1 MGNRRRH
8 GLSGAA
14 GVGGSPTSL
23 TATVTPCTHRKWA
36 LCWGQGEEVGGW
48 GVAGGAGRAH
58 LLPVWERFAGAYVGG
73 TCVGGK
79 CFAAAWCHPV
89 RPSVEVLTH
98 VYALLFPLNYW
109 LPYLWAPFTS
119 GRHAPLLNSDGDL
132 DALHSTGSGGG
143 VGRQSARPSSP
154 STASLADA
162 RSSGSSDH
170 PARSPGGRIGR
181 SGRPVKE
188 TGLYDVLGVRADA
201 TDAAIKRAYYLG
213 AKAVHPDR
221 NPGDSGATAAFQA
234 LGDAYAV
241 LSSPTT
247 REIYD
252 AGGAVAVADAADG
265 LEPDLD
271 SGGGGAGAGGG
282 GGVGGGDGPVNAAA
296 LFDTLFGSDAFECLV
311 GPLRLASLAAHVD
324 DEGRPP
330 PARLLATL
338 ERERVR
344 ELTVSLVRMLD
355 PWVAGDQ
362 AAFRSWAATKA
373 SCLATA
379 TAGAAL
385 LHTVGTAY
393 VRLADMA
400 AGRKRL
406 LGLPAAVVSVGHS
419 TSRLSAQVRAHGAAA
434 RVVDRQRRLASR
446 VRKAELG
453 GDPIG
458 EVEAARLASEMVSN
472 AYDMMWRIT
481 VLDVQDTLDSVCRG
495 VLSGADLAPP
505 PGVSAEEV
513 GRAVA
518 EGGGLPTPDG
528 STTNGGA
535 GPGPGGGKAGK
546 STTGGSRGGGQAG
559 AATGAAKQ
567 PPAPVVHAAEGVR
580 ARGLSAI
587 LAARASGLRLFGKA
601 LLAEAARQSRRDASR
616 EADAGAATAAATA
629 EAATAAAAA
638 AAGSPP
644 ADAGRATAAGGG
656 GVGDAAFS
664 TGWAADDSS
673 GDDSVADAVPLR
685 PN

>member
-1 MGNRRRH
+1 M
-8 GLSGAA
+8 
-14 GVGGSPTSL
+14 
-23 TATVTPCTHRKWA
+23 
-36 LCWGQGEEVGGW
+36 
-48 GVAGGAGRAH
+48 
-58 LLPVWERFAGAYVGG
+58 
-73 TCVGGK
+73 
-79 CFAAAWCHPV
+79 
-89 RPSVEVLTH
+89 
-98 VYALLFPLNYW
+98 
-109 LPYLWAPFTS
+109 
-119 GRHAPLLNSDGDL
+119 
-132 DALHSTGSGGG
+132 
-143 VGRQSARPSSP
+143 
-154 STASLADA
+154 
-162 RSSGSSDH
+162 
-170 PARSPGGRIGR
+170 
-181 SGRPVKE
+181 
-188 TGLYDVLGVRADA
+188 LGVRADA

-271 SGGGGAGAGGG
+271 SGGGSAGAGG

-355 PWVAGDQ
+355 PWVTGDQ
-362 AAFRSWAATKA
+362 SAFRSWAATKA

-393 VRLADMA
+393 VRQADMA

-419 TSRLSAQVRAHGAAA
+419 TSRLTAQVRAHGAAA

-472 AYDMMWRIT
+472 AYDMMRRIT
-481 VLDVQDTLDSVCRG
+481 VLDVQDTLDAVCRG
-495 VLSGADLAPP
+495 VLSGSDLAPP

-518 EGGGLPTPDG
+518 EGELAIRDG
-528 STTNGGA
+528 SAAGGDA
-535 GPGPGGGKAGK
+535 GAGPGGGKTGR
-546 STTGGSRGGGQAG
+546 STIGQAG
-559 AATGAAKQ
+559 AAPGGAKQ
-567 PPAPVVHAAEGVR
+567 PPAPVVYAAEGVR

-616 EADAGAATAAATA
+616 EAEVGVATAAATA

-638 AAGSPP
+638 AAGPPP
-644 ADAGRATAAGGG
+644 AGVGGAAAPG
-656 GVGDAAFS
+656 GVHDAAFA
-664 TGWAADDSS
+664 TGWAAEDSS
-673 GDDSVADAVPLR
+673 GDDSMEDAPPLR
-685 PN
+685 PY

>member
-1 MGNRRRH
+1 M
-8 GLSGAA
+8 
-14 GVGGSPTSL
+14 
-23 TATVTPCTHRKWA
+23 
-36 LCWGQGEEVGGW
+36 
-48 GVAGGAGRAH
+48 
-58 LLPVWERFAGAYVGG
+58 
-73 TCVGGK
+73 
-79 CFAAAWCHPV
+79 
-89 RPSVEVLTH
+89 
-98 VYALLFPLNYW
+98 
-109 LPYLWAPFTS
+109 
-119 GRHAPLLNSDGDL
+119 
-132 DALHSTGSGGG
+132 
-143 VGRQSARPSSP
+143 
-154 STASLADA
+154 
-162 RSSGSSDH
+162 
-170 PARSPGGRIGR
+170 
-181 SGRPVKE
+181 
-188 TGLYDVLGVRADA
+188 LGVRADA

-252 AGGAVAVADAADG
+252 AGGTAAVADAADG

-271 SGGGGAGAGGG
+271 SSGSAGGARGG

-355 PWVAGDQ
+355 PWVTGDQ

-393 VRLADMA
+393 VRQAEMA

-419 TSRLSAQVRAHGAAA
+419 TSRLTAQVRAHGAAA
-434 RVVDRQRRLASR
+434 KVVDRQRRLASR

-472 AYDMMWRIT
+472 AYNMMWRIT
-481 VLDVQDTLDSVCRG
+481 VLDVQDTLDAVCRG

-518 EGGGLPTPDG
+518 EGRGLTPPDG
-528 STTNGGA
+528 STSNGGGGGA
-535 GPGPGGGKAGK
+535 GVGGGGGKAGK
-546 STTGGSRGGGQAG
+546 SSTGGSRGGGAAG
-559 AATGAAKQ
+559 AVAGSAKQ
-567 PPAPVVHAAEGVR
+567 PSEPVVYAAEGVR

-601 LLAEAARQSRRDASR
+601 LLAEAARQTRRLR
-616 EADAGAATAAATA
+616 R
-629 EAATAAAAA
+629 
-638 AAGSPP
+638 
-644 ADAGRATAAGGG
+644 GRRLLDGLGGRRLERG
-656 GVGDAAFS
+656 RLCG
-664 TGWAADDSS
+664 
-673 GDDSVADAVPLR
+673 
-685 PN
+685 

>member
-1 MGNRRRH
+1 M
-8 GLSGAA
+8 
-14 GVGGSPTSL
+14 
-23 TATVTPCTHRKWA
+23 
-36 LCWGQGEEVGGW
+36 
-48 GVAGGAGRAH
+48 
-58 LLPVWERFAGAYVGG
+58 
-73 TCVGGK
+73 
-79 CFAAAWCHPV
+79 
-89 RPSVEVLTH
+89 
-98 VYALLFPLNYW
+98 
-109 LPYLWAPFTS
+109 
-119 GRHAPLLNSDGDL
+119 
-132 DALHSTGSGGG
+132 
-143 VGRQSARPSSP
+143 
-154 STASLADA
+154 
-162 RSSGSSDH
+162 
-170 PARSPGGRIGR
+170 
-181 SGRPVKE
+181 
-188 TGLYDVLGVRADA
+188 LGIRADA

-271 SGGGGAGAGGG
+271 SGGGAASAGGG

-393 VRLADMA
+393 VRQADMA

-419 TSRLSAQVRAHGAAA
+419 TSRLTAQVRAHGAAA

-481 VLDVQDTLDSVCRG
+481 VLDVQDTLDAVCRG

-518 EGGGLPTPDG
+518 EGGLATR
-528 STTNGGA
+528 NGCTSDSGA
-535 GPGPGGGKAGK
+535 GGGLGGGKADR
-546 STTGGSRGGGQAG
+546 STPGGSRGGGQAG

-567 PPAPVVHAAEGVR
+567 PPAPVVYAAEGVR

-616 EADAGAATAAATA
+616 EAEVGAATAAATA

-638 AAGSPP
+638 ATGPP
-644 ADAGRATAAGGG
+644 PVGVGGAASAGGG

-673 GDDSVADAVPLR
+673 GDDSVADAAPLR